1 MMYRLLNCFTDIY
14 IIFNMKNITFN
25 DITQA
30 HKRISK
36 IVQRTPIVQSAL
48 LNTWL
53 GHDIFFKV
61 ECLQTT
67 GAFKLRGASNF
78 IAKLAQ
84 LDTLPI
90 HIVANSSGNHAQAVA
105 YAAKHFNIPVTIYCT
120 KSISSVK
127 AAATHYYGATLAQYD
142 DRPSADKAVEKASKE
157 PGVVWIPPFN
167 HPDIIAGQG
176 TAALEAFTQTAH
188 IDAGIDAMFV
198 PCGGG
203 GLASGSLVAARHMS
217 PTTKVIGVEPLMAND
232 AAQSLRAGH
241 IIALKESP
249 NTLADG
255 AATPSVGE
263 FTFPYLQTLDNFYEA
278 DETHIAYWTQWL
290 QHLLKLHIEPT
301 CAMVMQGVLE
311 YLKELPQ
318 QTNTGAAKRQQ
329 ILVIISGGNISAQS
343 MRAIWQYDH
352 LVNPPSL
359 Q

>member
-1 MMYRLLNCFTDIY
+1 M
-14 IIFNMKNITFN
+14 
-25 DITQA
+25 
-30 HKRISK
+30 
-36 IVQRTPIVQSAL
+36 VQRTPIVQSTL

-53 GHDIFFKV
+53 GHDIYFKV

-84 LDTLPI
+84 NNSLPK

-120 KSISSVK
+120 KSISTVK
-127 AAATHYYGATLAQYD
+127 AAATAYYGATLAQFD
-142 DRPSADKAVEKASKE
+142 DRPSADKAVELASKQ

-176 TAALEAFTQTAH
+176 TAALEALQQTSD
-188 IDAGIDAMFV
+188 IDAIFV

-203 GLASGSLVAARHMS
+203 GLAAGTLIAAKHVR
-217 PTTKVIGVEPLMAND
+217 PNAKVVGVEPLMAND
-232 AAQSLRAGH
+232 AARSLRAGH
-241 IIALKESP
+241 IITLDKAP
-249 NTLADG
+249 ITLADG

-263 FTFPYLQTLDNFYEA
+263 HTFKYLKQLDAFYEV
-278 DETHIAYWTQWL
+278 DEQQIAYWTQWL

-301 CAMVMQGVLE
+301 CAMVMQGVKE
-311 YLKELPQ
+311 YLQNLPKHLSIG
-318 QTNTGAAKRQQ
+318 NKRQQ

-343 MRAIWQYDH
+343 MVAIWQQDH
-352 LVNPPSL
+352 LKYPPSL
-359 Q
+359 